1 MEGEREKERENNGAS
16 SATCCVVGLDSTT
29 NISYIACSSCEKPLH
44 TQHNPSSTPALC
56 CSFCKS
62 SSFKRFYRV
71 VMSVASGNKVM
82 VVICFDKAARVMFG
96 CSADEFFDFAK
107 VNPFAVVTAGQI
119 LEGEMFGMKLSMPRS
134 GNAEH
139 LRATSVVPL
148 HSGFQPV
155 IQTLKKMYRVKHR

>member
-1 MEGEREKERENNGAS
+1 MEMEGEREKERENNGAS

-107 VNPFAVVTAGQI
+107 VNPFAGRCQSHGLI
-119 LEGEMFGMKLSMPRS
+119 SRGHRMGSLINSPRMVQQPMTL
-134 GNAEH
+134 
-139 LRATSVVPL
+139 LRAFPL
-148 HSGFQPV
+148 QP
-155 IQTLKKMYRVKHR
+155 